1 MKLFKYFFLWL
12 IGGLVYYYIEI
23 LYRGHSHWTMFCLGG
38 ICFICMGIF
47 NEIWSWDTPLWKQM
61 LFGGITT
68 TLFEFV
74 VGCLVNL
81 CLDWNVWDYSHL
93 PFNILGQVSLVFTFI
108 WCGLSLIGIILDDWI
123 RYIIFNEEKPKY
135 RLF

>member
-1 MKLFKYFFLWL
+1 
-12 IGGLVYYYIEI
+12 
-23 LYRGHSHWTMFCLGG
+23 
-38 ICFICMGIF
+38 
-47 NEIWSWDTPLWKQM
+47 M